1 MVYIQ
6 ENGVSVEED
15 PDGNGIWINDSQM
28 DDVYWF
34 DADESEVLLRG
45 LLRRELET
53 DSDPN
58 LVFRGALN
66 ELERGRGSR

>member
-1 MVYIQ
+1 
-6 ENGVSVEED
+6 
-15 PDGNGIWINDSQM
+15 
-28 DDVYWF
+28 VYWF

-66 ELERGRGSR
+66 ELERGRGRR